1 MAPEWLTVGRARELA
16 CFLAARLN
24 VFAELKECR
33 VGGQDGAHHDIVFV
47 DVDVEVPQYP
57 THDIRHSEPLVVV
70 FTPGD
75 EDPPAVFALRP
86 DFPRVPHLNLLPA
99 GFPPSLC
106 LYDRPFN
113 EVLIDWTAPK
123 FIERIRQWLSQT
135 ANGTLHADDQP
146 LEPLL
151 YQSDPI
157 ADLIVPEETFSVHS
171 QDTPAWLSIQMVP
184 RGPLLFTAIS
194 QPLNVT
200 ELPNELSCIALVISC
215 PPQVHGVIS
224 HRPDTLQELHNLT
237 AGSGLSLIQLLR
249 EELRRWLEDSD
260 VEMER
265 LLGVRLALIVRL
277 PKTRKPGGSTEA
289 IEVRAFMV
297 DMTVGEIGSDIG
309 VWELNEGRPGLL
321 LPPDET
327 KEGQGAQLIPL
338 NAHSA
343 FSRLQ
348 AADANGFGPPARTQI
363 AAIGVG
369 ALGSQV
375 VSNLVRSGFG
385 QWALIDGDV
394 LLPHNLARHALD
406 GLYLGWPK
414 ALALAGVSNGIIGD
428 GQIAGG
434 IVADVLRPGEN
445 SSLVQAALS
454 EAEVILDMS
463 ASIAVARHL
472 CRDVKAR
479 GRRISLFLN
488 PSGTALTLLAED
500 KSRQIPLDVLEMQL
514 YREIAD
520 NPELS
525 GLLETTGRLRTGQS
539 CRDLST
545 QIPQDLV
552 ALHAAIG
559 SHAVR
564 RVLDSELAQIS
575 TWRVEPNTHAVG
587 AVQSKPAQPT
597 KRRLGRWTVYMDSQ
611 LQEKLAD
618 LRRERLPNET
628 GGVLVGASDM
638 QRGVVYVVGAI
649 ASPEDSEESPT
660 SYVRGSKELEQ
671 HVSEISN
678 ATADMLGYIGEWH
691 SHPDGVSIRPSAK
704 DRALLGWIKSNMQ
717 MDGIP
722 GVMAIVGHDERI
734 GLHLADP
741 TPRRG
746 GGSFNEPLVSY
757 RMPKAQILEPGG
769 DVMGVL

>member
-1 MAPEWLTVGRARELA
+1 MAPERLTAGRARAVA

-24 VFAELKECR
+24 AFAELKECR
-33 VGGQDGAHHDIVFV
+33 IGGQDGAHHDIVFV
-47 DVDVEVPQYP
+47 DVDVEVPQVP
-57 THDIRHSEPLVVV
+57 THDIRHSEPLAVV
-70 FTPGD
+70 FPPGD
-75 EDPPAVFALRP
+75 ENPPVVFALRP

-123 FIERIRQWLSQT
+123 FVERIRQWLSQT
-135 ANGTLHADDQP
+135 ANGTLHAGDQP

-151 YQSDPI
+151 FQSDPI
-157 ADLIVPEETFSVHS
+157 ADLIVPEETFSA
-171 QDTPAWLSIQMVP
+171 DFPDAPAWLSVQMVP

-194 QPLNVT
+194 QPLDVT

-215 PPQVHGVIS
+215 LPQVHGVIN
-224 HRPDTLQELHNLT
+224 HRPETLQELHDLT
-237 AGSGLSLIQLLR
+237 ADSGLNLIQVLR
-249 EELRRWLEDSD
+249 EELRRWLRDS
-260 VEMER
+260 EGQSQR
-265 LLGVRLALIVRL
+265 LLAVRLALIVRL
-277 PKTRKPGGSTEA
+277 PKMRAPGRPTEV
-289 IEVRAFMV
+289 IEVRAFMATA
-297 DMTVGEIGSDIG
+297 TVGEIGADIG
-309 VWELNEGRPGLL
+309 LWEMNDGRPGLL
-321 LPPDET
+321 IPFDET
-327 KEGQGAQLIPL
+327 KVGQGTILLPL
-338 NAHSA
+338 NAHAA
-343 FSRLQ
+343 FSRSQ
-348 AADANGFGPPARTQI
+348 AADANGLGPPARVSI

-375 VSNLVRSGFG
+375 VANLVRSGFG
-385 QWALIDGDV
+385 QWVLIDGDV
-394 LLPHNLARHALD
+394 LLPHNLARHALE
-406 GLYLGWPK
+406 GLHLGLPK
-414 ALALAGVSNGIIGD
+414 ALALAGMSNGIID
-428 GQIAGG
+428 GERIAGG
-434 IVADVLRPGEN
+434 IVADILRPGEN
-445 SSLVQAALS
+445 SPPLQTALS

-463 ASIAVARHL
+463 ANIPVARYL
-472 CRDVKAR
+472 CRDVDAP

-488 PSGTALTLLAED
+488 PSGTASTLLAED
-500 KSRQIPLDVLEMQL
+500 RARQIPLDMLEMQL

-564 RVLDSELAQIS
+564 RVLDSEFAQIS
-575 TWRVEPNTHAVG
+575 TWRVEPNTHAVS
-587 AVQSKPAQPT
+587 AIQSKPAQPT
-597 KRRLGRWTVYMDSQ
+597 KKRLGKWTAYMDSQ
-611 LQEKLAD
+611 LQEKLAG

-628 GGVLVGASDM
+628 GGVLIGASDM
-638 QRGVVYVVGAI
+638 QRGLIYVVDAI

-671 HVSEISN
+671 RVSEVSN
-678 ATADMLGYIGEWH
+678 ATAGMLGYIGEWH
-691 SHPDGVSIRPSAK
+691 SHPEGVSVRPSAK
-704 DRALLGWIKSNMQ
+704 DRALLAWIKSNMQ

-722 GVMAIVGHDERI
+722 GVMAIVGDDGRL

-741 TPRRG
+741 TPR
-746 GGSFNEPLVSY
+746 S
-757 RMPKAQILEPGG
+757 AQ
-769 DVMGVL
+769 

>member
-1 MAPEWLTVGRARELA
+1 MERFSFITQGATVAPERLSAGRARAVA
-16 CFLAARLN
+16 CFLTARLN
-24 VFAELKECR
+24 AFAELKECR
-33 VGGQDGAHHDIVFV
+33 IGGQDGAHHDIVFL
-47 DVDVEVPQYP
+47 DVDVEVPQVP
-57 THDIRHSEPLVVV
+57 THDIRHSEPLAVV
-70 FTPGD
+70 FPPGD

-123 FIERIRQWLSQT
+123 FVERIRQWLSRT
-135 ANGTLHADDQP
+135 ANGTLHPGDQP

-157 ADLIVPEETFSVHS
+157 ADLIVPEETFSVDLS
-171 QDTPAWLSIQMVP
+171 DAPAWLSLQIVP
-184 RGPLLFTAIS
+184 RGPLLFTAVS
-194 QPLNVT
+194 QPLDVA

-215 PPQVHGVIS
+215 PPQVHGVIN
-224 HRPDTLQELHNLT
+224 HRPDTLQELDDLTADSGLNLT
-237 AGSGLSLIQLLR
+237 QMLR
-249 EELRRWLEDSD
+249 EELRRWLEDPD
-260 VEMER
+260 VETER
-265 LLGVRLALIVRL
+265 LLGARLALIVRL
-277 PKTRKPGGSTEA
+277 PKTREPGGSTEV

-297 DMTVGEIGSDIG
+297 EMTVGEIGSDIG
-309 VWELNEGRPGLL
+309 VWEMNDGRPGLL
-321 LPPDET
+321 IAPDET
-327 KEGQGAQLIPL
+327 KVGQGVQLIPL
-338 NAHSA
+338 NAHGA
-343 FSRLQ
+343 FSRSQ
-348 AADANGFGPPARTQI
+348 AAAANGYGPPTRTQI

-406 GLYLGWPK
+406 GLYLGCPK

-445 SSLVQAALS
+445 GPLVQAALS
-454 EAEVILDMS
+454 DAEVILDMS
-463 ASIAVARHL
+463 ASIPVARHL
-472 CRDVKAR
+472 CRDVKAQ

-500 KSRQIPLDVLEMQL
+500 RARQIPLDMLEMRL

-539 CRDLST
+539 CRDQST
-545 QIPQDLV
+545 QISQDLV

-564 RVLDSELAQIS
+564 RVLDSEFAQIS
-575 TWRVEPNTHAVG
+575 TWRVEPNTHAVS
-587 AVQSKPAQPT
+587 AIQSKPAQPT
-597 KRRLGRWTVYMDSQ
+597 KRRLGKWTVYMDSQ
-611 LQEKLAD
+611 LQEKLAG

-628 GGVLVGASDM
+628 GGILIGASDM
-638 QRGVVYVVGAI
+638 QRGLIYVVGAI

-660 SYVRGSKELEQ
+660 SYVR
-671 HVSEISN
+671 V
-678 ATADMLGYIGEWH
+678 
-691 SHPDGVSIRPSAK
+691 R
-704 DRALLGWIKSNMQ
+704 KS
-717 MDGIP
+717 
-722 GVMAIVGHDERI
+722 
-734 GLHLADP
+734 
-741 TPRRG
+741 
-746 GGSFNEPLVSY
+746 
-757 RMPKAQILEPGG
+757 
-769 DVMGVL
+769 

>member
-1 MAPEWLTVGRARELA
+1 MERYSFLAGATAAPERLTVGRAREVA
-16 CFLAARLN
+16 RFLAVGLN
-24 VFAELKECR
+24 AFAELKECR
-33 VGGQDGAHHDIVFV
+33 IGGQDGAHHDIVFV
-47 DVDVEVPQYP
+47 DVDVEVPQHP
-57 THDIRHSEPLVVV
+57 TNDIRHSESLAVV
-70 FTPGD
+70 FTQGD
-75 EDPPAVFALRP
+75 DYPPAVFALRP

-123 FIERIRQWLSQT
+123 FVERIRQWLSQT
-135 ANGTLHADDQP
+135 ANGTLHAGDQP

-157 ADLIVPEETFSVHS
+157 ADLIVPEETFSA
-171 QDTPAWLSIQMVP
+171 DFPDAPAWLSVQMVQ
-184 RGPLLFTAIS
+184 RGPLLFTAVT

-200 ELPNELSCIALVISC
+200 ELPDELSCIALVVSC

-224 HRPDTLQELHNLT
+224 HRPDTLRDLHTLT
-237 AGSGLSLIQLLR
+237 ADSGLILIQLLR
-249 EELRRWLEDSD
+249 EELRGWIEYPD
-260 VEMER
+260 VETER
-265 LLGVRLALIVRL
+265 LVGARLAVIVRL
-277 PKTRKPGGSTEA
+277 PKTREPGGPIEA
-289 IEVRAFMV
+289 IEVRTFMV
-297 DMTVGEIGSDIG
+297 EMTVGEVGSDIG
-309 VWELNEGRPGLL
+309 VWEMNDGRPGLL
-321 LPPDET
+321 ISPDET
-327 KEGQGAQLIPL
+327 KVGQGAVLIPL

-343 FSRLQ
+343 FSRSQ
-348 AADANGFGPPARTQI
+348 AAAANGYGPPARTQI
-363 AAIGVG
+363 AAIGAG

-406 GLYLGWPK
+406 GLHLGLPK
-414 ALALAGVSNGIIGD
+414 ALALAGMSNRIID
-428 GQIAGG
+428 GEQIAGG
-434 IVADVLRPGEN
+434 IVADVLRPGDAGP
-445 SSLVQAALS
+445 LVQDALS
-454 EAEVILDMS
+454 DAEAILDMS
-463 ASIAVARHL
+463 ASIPVARHL
-472 CRDVKAR
+472 CRDVKAC

-500 KSRQIPLDVLEMQL
+500 RARQIPLDMLEMQL

-525 GLLETTGRLRTGQS
+525 GLLEPTGRLRTGQS

-564 RVLDSELAQIS
+564 RALESECARIS
-575 TWRVEPNTHAVG
+575 TWRVELNTHAVS
-587 AVQSKPAQPT
+587 AIQREPAQPT
-597 KRRLGRWTVYMDSQ
+597 RRRLGRWTVYTDSQ

-618 LRRERLPNET
+618 LRRARLPNET
-628 GGVLVGASDM
+628 GGVLIGVSDM
-638 QRGVVYVVGAI
+638 QRGLIYIVDAV

-671 HVSEISN
+671 RVSAISE
-678 ATADMLGYIGEWH
+678 ATAGMLGYIGEWH
-691 SHPDGVSIRPSAK
+691 SHPEGVSVRPSAK
-704 DRALLGWIKSNMQ
+704 DRALLAWIRSNMQ
-717 MDGIP
+717 MDGTP
-722 GVMAIVGHDERI
+722 GVMAIVGDDGRI

-741 TPRRG
+741 TPRR
-746 GGSFNEPLVSY
+746 
-757 RMPKAQILEPGG
+757 AQQ
-769 DVMGVL
+769 GVPWPQP

>member
-1 MAPEWLTVGRARELA
+1 MERLFSFTHGAAMPPERLTVGRARELA
-16 CFLAARLN
+16 CFLAERLN

-33 VGGQDGAHHDIVFV
+33 IVVQDGGYYEIVFV

-86 DFPRVPHLNLLPA
+86 DFPRVPHLNLIPA

-123 FIERIRQWLSQT
+123 FVERIRQWLSQT

-151 YQSDPI
+151 YQSDPV
-157 ADLIVPEETFSVHS
+157 ADVVVPEEVFSADS
-171 QDTPAWLSIQMVP
+171 SDAPKWLSMQLVQ
-184 RGPLLFTAIS
+184 RGPALFTAIS
-194 QPLNVT
+194 QPLIGNG
-200 ELPNELSCIALVISC
+200 LPDALSCVALVVSC
-215 PPQVHGVIS
+215 HPQVHGVIN
-224 HRPDTLQELHNLT
+224 HRPNTLQKLHGLT
-237 AGSGLSLIQLLR
+237 ANSGLNLIQILR
-249 EELRRWLEDSD
+249 EELKRWLENPEGESQ
-260 VEMER
+260 R
-265 LLGVRLALIVRL
+265 LLGARIALIVRL
-277 PKTRKPGGSTEA
+277 PKMRAPGGPTEV

-297 DMTVGEIGSDIG
+297 EANVGEVGADIG

-321 LPPDET
+321 LSADET
-327 KEGQGAQLIPL
+327 KVGQGTPLIPL
-338 NAHSA
+338 NAHAA
-343 FSRLQ
+343 FSRSQ
-348 AADANGFGPPARTQI
+348 AADANGLGTPSRVSI

-406 GLYLGWPK
+406 GLHLGFPK
-414 ALALAGVSNGIIGD
+414 ALALAGVSNGIIDG
-428 GQIAGG
+428 GQIANS

-445 SSLVQAALS
+445 SPLLQAALS
-454 EAEVILDMS
+454 QAEVILDMS
-463 ASIAVARHL
+463 ANIPVARYL
-472 CRDVKAR
+472 CRDIDAL

-488 PSGTALTLLAED
+488 PSGTALTLLVED
-500 KSRQIPLDVLEMQL
+500 RARQIPLDVLEMQL
-514 YREIAD
+514 YREIAN

-525 GLLETTGRLRTGQS
+525 GLLESTGRLRTGQS

-575 TWRVEPNTHAVG
+575 TWRVEPNTHAVH
-587 AVQSKPAQPT
+587 AIQSKPALPT
-597 KRRLGRWTVYMDSQ
+597 KRRLGKWTAYMDSQ
-611 LQEKLAD
+611 LQEKLAH
-618 LRRERLPNET
+618 LRRERLPDET
-628 GGVLVGASDM
+628 GGVLIGASDM
-638 QRGVVYVVGAI
+638 QRGVIYVVGAI

-660 SYVRGSKELEQ
+660 SYVRGSRELGQ
-671 HVSEISN
+671 RVSEISN

-691 SHPDGVSIRPSAK
+691 SHPDGVSVRPSAK
-704 DRALLGWIKSNMQ
+704 DRALLAWIKSTMQ
-717 MDGIP
+717 MDGTP
-722 GVMAIVGHDERI
+722 GVMAIVGEDGSI

-741 TPRRG
+741 TPR
-746 GGSFNEPLVSY
+746 S
-757 RMPKAQILEPGG
+757 AQ
-769 DVMGVL
+769 

>member
-1 MAPEWLTVGRARELA
+1 MCPISICSL
-16 CFLAARLN
+16 
-24 VFAELKECR
+24 
-33 VGGQDGAHHDIVFV
+33 QD
-47 DVDVEVPQYP
+47 
-57 THDIRHSEPLVVV
+57 S
-70 FTPGD
+70 
-75 EDPPAVFALRP
+75 
-86 DFPRVPHLNLLPA
+86 
-99 GFPPSLC
+99 PPSLC

-135 ANGTLHADDQP
+135 ANGTLHAGDQP

-200 ELPNELSCIALVISC
+200 ELPNELSCIALVVSC

-224 HRPDTLQELHNLT
+224 HRPDTLQDLHNLT
-237 AGSGLSLIQLLR
+237 VVSGLSLIQLLR
-249 EELRRWLEDSD
+249 DELRRWLEDSD
-260 VEMER
+260 AEMER

-277 PKTRKPGGSTEA
+277 PKTREPGGPTEA

-297 DMTVGEIGSDIG
+297 DMTFGEIGSDIG
-309 VWELNEGRPGLL
+309 VWELNEGRSGLL

-343 FSRLQ
+343 FSRLH
-348 AADANGFGPPARTQI
+348 AADSNGFGPPSRTQI
-363 AAIGVG
+363 TAIGVG

-385 QWALIDGDV
+385 QWTLIDGDV

-428 GQIAGG
+428 EQIASG

-445 SSLVQAALS
+445 GSLLQAALS

-463 ASIAVARHL
+463 ASIPVARYV
-472 CRDVKAR
+472 CRDVDAQ
-479 GRRISLFLN
+479 GRRVSLFLN

-500 KSRQIPLDVLEMQL
+500 RARQIRLDVLEMQL
-514 YREIAD
+514 YRDIAN

-525 GLLETTGRLRTGQS
+525 GLLESTGTLRTGQS
-539 CRDLST
+539 CRDVST

-552 ALHAAIG
+552 ALFAAIG

-564 RVLDSELAQIS
+564 RALDSELAQIT
-575 TWRVEPNTHAVG
+575 TWCVEPNTHAVG
-587 AVQSKPAQPT
+587 VIQSEPARPT
-597 KRRLGRWTVYMDSQ
+597 KRRLGKWTVYMDSQ

-628 GGVLVGASDM
+628 GGVLIGASDM
-638 QRGVVYVVGAI
+638 QRGLIYLFGAI

-671 HVSEISN
+671 RVSEISK

-691 SHPDGVSIRPSAK
+691 SHPDGVSIRSSAK
-704 DRALLGWIKSNMQ
+704 DRALLAWIKSNMQ

-722 GVMAIVGHDERI
+722 GVMAIVGHDGRI
-734 GLHLADP
+734 GLHLADS
-741 TPRRG
+741 TPR
-746 GGSFNEPLVSY
+746 S
-757 RMPKAQILEPGG
+757 A
-769 DVMGVL
+769 

>member
-1 MAPEWLTVGRARELA
+1 MPPERLTVGRARELA

-33 VGGQDGAHHDIVFV
+33 IAGQDGGYHEIVFV
-47 DVDVEVPQYP
+47 DVDVEVPQHP

-70 FTPGD
+70 FTLGD

-123 FIERIRQWLSQT
+123 FVERIRQWLSHT

-157 ADLIVPEETFSVHS
+157 ADLIVPEETFSA
-171 QDTPAWLSIQMVP
+171 DFPDAPAWLDIQMVP

-194 QPLNVT
+194 RPLSMT

-215 PPQVHGVIS
+215 LPQVHGVIS
-224 HRPDTLQELHNLT
+224 HRPNTLQELHDLT
-237 AGSGLSLIQLLR
+237 ADSGLNLIQILR
-249 EELRRWLEDSD
+249 EELRRWFKNSEGESQ
-260 VEMER
+260 R

-277 PKTRKPGGSTEA
+277 PKMRASGGPAEA

-297 DMTVGEIGSDIG
+297 AATVGEVGVDIG
-309 VWELNEGRPGLL
+309 VWELNDGRPGLL
-321 LPPDET
+321 LSPDET
-327 KEGQGAQLIPL
+327 KVGQSTLLIPL
-338 NAHSA
+338 NAHAA
-343 FSRLQ
+343 FSRSQ
-348 AADANGFGPPARTQI
+348 AADANGLGTPSRVSI
-363 AAIGVG
+363 AAVGVG

-394 LLPHNLARHALD
+394 LLPHNLARHALN
-406 GLYLGWPK
+406 GLYLGLPK
-414 ALALAGVSNGIIGD
+414 ALALAGVSNGIIDG
-428 GQIAGG
+428 GQIADG

-445 SSLVQAALS
+445 SPLLQAAQGRTAHCSKLS

-463 ASIAVARHL
+463 ANIPVARYL
-472 CRDVKAR
+472 SRDVGAK

-488 PSGTALTLLAED
+488 PSGTALTLLVED
-500 KSRQIPLDVLEMQL
+500 RARQIPLDVLEMQL
-514 YREIAD
+514 YREIAN

-525 GLLETTGRLRTGQS
+525 GLLESTGRLRTGQS

-575 TWRVEPNTHAVG
+575 TWRVEPNTHAVR
-587 AVQSKPAQPT
+587 AIQSKPAQPT
-597 KRRLGRWTVYMDSQ
+597 KRRLGKWTVYMDSQ

-628 GGVLVGASDM
+628 GGVLIGASDM
-638 QRGVVYVVGAI
+638 LRGVIYVVGAI
-649 ASPEDSEESPT
+649 ASPKDSEESPT
-660 SYVRGSKELEQ
+660 SYVRGSKDLEQ
-671 HVSEISN
+671 RVSEISN
-678 ATADMLGYIGEWH
+678 TTTGMLGYIGEWH
-691 SHPDGVSIRPSAK
+691 SHPDGASVRPSAK
-704 DRALLGWIKSNMQ
+704 DRALLAWIKSNMQ
-717 MDGIP
+717 MDGTP
-722 GVMAIVGHDERI
+722 GVMAIIGEDGRI

-741 TPRRG
+741 TPR
-746 GGSFNEPLVSY
+746 S
-757 RMPKAQILEPGG
+757 AQ
-769 DVMGVL
+769 

>member
-1 MAPEWLTVGRARELA
+1 MAPERLTVGRARELA
-16 CFLAARLN
+16 CFLASRLN

-33 VGGQDGAHHDIVFV
+33 IGGQDGAHHDIVFV
-47 DVDVEVPQYP
+47 DVDVEVPQYR

-86 DFPRVPHLNLLPA
+86 DFPRVPHLNLLPT

-146 LEPLL
+146 MEPLL
-151 YQSDPI
+151 YHSDPI

-171 QDTPAWLSIQMVP
+171 KDTPSWLSIQMVP

-194 QPLNVT
+194 QPLNVM
-200 ELPNELSCIALVISC
+200 ELPNELSCIALVVSC
-215 PPQVHGVIS
+215 PPQVHGVIR

-237 AGSGLSLIQLLR
+237 ADSGLSLIQLLR

-260 VEMER
+260 VEMEQ

-277 PKTRKPGGSTEA
+277 PKTREPGGPTEA

-297 DMTVGEIGSDIG
+297 DMTIGSIGSNIG

-321 LPPDET
+321 LRPDET

-348 AADANGFGPPARTQI
+348 AADTNGLRPPPRTQI
-363 AAIGVG
+363 TAVGVG

-375 VSNLVRSGFG
+375 VANLVRSGFG
-385 QWALIDGDV
+385 QWTLIDSDV

-406 GLYLGWPK
+406 GFSLGFPK
-414 ALALAGVSNGIIGD
+414 ALALAGVSNGIID
-428 GQIAGG
+428 GGEIASG
-434 IVADVLRPGEN
+434 IVADILRPGEN
-445 SSLVQAALS
+445 GPRVQAALS

-463 ASIAVARHL
+463 ASIPVARYL
-472 CRDVKAR
+472 CRDVDAQ
-479 GRRISLFLN
+479 GRRVSLFLN

-500 KSRQIPLDVLEMQL
+500 RARQIPLDVLEMQL
-514 YREIAD
+514 YGEIAD
-520 NPELS
+520 NPALS
-525 GLLETTGRLRTGQS
+525 GLLESTGTLRTGQS

-552 ALHAAIG
+552 ALLAAIG
-559 SHAVR
+559 SYAVR
-564 RVLDSELAQIS
+564 GALDSELAQIT

-587 AVQSKPAQPT
+587 AIQSKPAPPT
-597 KRRLGRWTVYMDSQ
+597 KRRLGKWTVYMDFQ

-618 LRRERLPNET
+618 LRREQLPNET
-628 GGVLVGASDM
+628 GGVLIGASDM
-638 QRGVVYVVGAI
+638 QRRLIYVFGAI
-649 ASPEDSEESPT
+649 ASPEDSEETPT

-671 HVSEISN
+671 RVSEISK

-691 SHPDGVSIRPSAK
+691 SHPDGASLRPSAK
-704 DRALLGWIKSNMQ
+704 DRALLAWIKSNMQ

-722 GVMAIVGHDERI
+722 GIMVIVGHDHMI

-741 TPRRG
+741 IPR
-746 GGSFNEPLVSY
+746 S
-757 RMPKAQILEPGG
+757 AQ
-769 DVMGVL
+769 

>member
-1 MAPEWLTVGRARELA
+1 MEQFSSFNQAATVAPDRLTLGRARELA

-24 VFAELKECR
+24 AFAELKECR
-33 VGGQDGAHHDIVFV
+33 IGRQDGAHHEMVFV
-47 DVDVEVPQYP
+47 DVEVEVPQYP
-57 THDIRHSEPLVVV
+57 THDICHSEPLVVV

-75 EDPPAVFALRP
+75 EAPPAVFALRP
-86 DFPRVPHLNLLPA
+86 DFPRVPHLNLLPS

-123 FIERIRQWLSQT
+123 FVERIRQWLSQT
-135 ANGTLHADDQP
+135 ATGTLHADDQP

-157 ADLIVPEETFSVHS
+157 ADLIVPEETFSVDF

-200 ELPNELSCIALVISC
+200 DLPDELSCIALVVSC
-215 PPQVHGVIS
+215 PPQVHGVIN
-224 HRPDTLQELHNLT
+224 HRPDTLQTLHDLT
-237 AGSGLSLIQLLR
+237 ADSGLNLIQILR
-249 EELRRWLEDSD
+249 EELRRWLKDS
-260 VEMER
+260 EGESHR

-277 PKTRKPGGSTEA
+277 PKMRAPGRPTEVV
-289 IEVRAFMV
+289 EVRAFMV
-297 DMTVGEIGSDIG
+297 TENVGEVGGDIG
-309 VWELNEGRPGLL
+309 VWEMSDGRPGLL
-321 LPPDET
+321 ISPDET
-327 KEGQGAQLIPL
+327 KVGQSTILFPL
-338 NAHSA
+338 NAHAA
-343 FSRLQ
+343 FSRSQ
-348 AADANGFGPPARTQI
+348 AADANGLGPTARVSM

-385 QWALIDGDV
+385 QWALIDGDM

-414 ALALAGVSNGIIGD
+414 ALALAGVSNGIID
-428 GQIAGG
+428 GARISDG

-445 SSLVQAALS
+445 SLLVQSALS

-463 ASIAVARHL
+463 ANIPVARYL
-472 CRDVKAR
+472 SRDVDSK

-500 KSRQIPLDVLEMQL
+500 RARRIPLDVLEMQL

-525 GLLETTGRLRTGQS
+525 GLLESTGRLRTGQS

-552 ALHAAIG
+552 ALQAAIG

-575 TWRVEPNTHAVG
+575 TWRVEPNTHAVS
-587 AVQSKPAQPT
+587 AIQSKPAQPT
-597 KRRLGRWTVYMDSQ
+597 KRRLGKWTVYMDSQ

-628 GGVLVGASDM
+628 GGVLIGASDM
-638 QRGVVYVVGAI
+638 LRRVIYVVGAI
-649 ASPEDSEESPT
+649 ASPKDSEESPT
-660 SYVRGSKELEQ
+660 SYVRGSKDLEQ
-671 HVSEISN
+671 RVSEISK
-678 ATADMLGYIGEWH
+678 TTTGMLGYIGEWH
-691 SHPDGVSIRPSAK
+691 SHPDGASVRPSAK
-704 DRALLGWIKSNMQ
+704 DRALLAWIKSNMQ
-717 MDGIP
+717 MDGTP
-722 GVMAIVGHDERI
+722 GVMAIVGEDGRI

-741 TPRRG
+741 TLG
-746 GGSFNEPLVSY
+746 NV
-757 RMPKAQILEPGG
+757 Q
-769 DVMGVL
+769 

>member
-1 MAPEWLTVGRARELA
+1 MERFSFLTQGATVAPERLTVGRARELA

-24 VFAELKECR
+24 AFAELKECR
-33 VGGQDGAHHDIVFV
+33 IGGQDGTHHDIVFV
-47 DVDVEVPQYP
+47 DVDVEVPQHP
-57 THDIRHSEPLVVV
+57 THDIRHSEPLAIV
-70 FTPGD
+70 FTP
-75 EDPPAVFALRP
+75 EDDHPPAVFALRP

-106 LYDRPFN
+106 LYERPFN

-123 FIERIRQWLSQT
+123 FVERIRQWLSQT

-157 ADLIVPEETFSVHS
+157 ADLIVPEETFSV
-171 QDTPAWLSIQMVP
+171 DFPDALTWLSVQMVQ
-184 RGPLLFTAIS
+184 RGPLLFAAIC
-194 QPLNVT
+194 QPLNVR
-200 ELPNELSCIALVISC
+200 ELPNELSCIALVVSC
-215 PPQVHGVIS
+215 PPQVHGVIN
-224 HRPDTLQELHNLT
+224 HRPDTLQELHDLT
-237 AGSGLSLIQLLR
+237 ADSGLSLIRLLR
-249 EELRRWLEDSD
+249 EELRRWFEGSD

-265 LLGVRLALIVRL
+265 LLGVSLALMVRL
-277 PKTRKPGGSTEA
+277 PKMRVPGGPTEV
-289 IEVRAFMV
+289 IEVRAFMATA
-297 DMTVGEIGSDIG
+297 TVGEVGTDIG
-309 VWELNEGRPGLL
+309 VWEVNDGRPGLL
-321 LPPDET
+321 ISPDET
-327 KEGQGAQLIPL
+327 RVGQGVLLVPL
-338 NAHSA
+338 NAHAA
-343 FSRLQ
+343 FSRSQ
-348 AADANGFGPPARTQI
+348 AAAANGFSQPPRTQI

-406 GLYLGWPK
+406 GLYLGLPK
-414 ALALAGVSNGIIGD
+414 ALALAGVSNGIVGG
-428 GQIAGG
+428 GQIAGD

-445 SSLVQAALS
+445 SSLVHAALS

-463 ASIAVARHL
+463 ASIPVARHL
-472 CRDVKAR
+472 CRDVEAR

-500 KSRQIPLDVLEMQL
+500 RARTVPLDMLEMQL

-539 CRDLST
+539 CRDVST

-564 RVLDSELAQIS
+564 KALELECAQIS
-575 TWRVEPNTHAVG
+575 TWRVEPITHAVG
-587 AVQSKPAQPT
+587 AIQSKPAQPS
-597 KRRLGRWTVYMDSQ
+597 KRKLGRWTVHIDSQ
-611 LQEKLAD
+611 LREELAG

-628 GGVLVGASDM
+628 GGVLIGASDM
-638 QRGVVYVVGAI
+638 QRGLIYVVGAI

-671 HVSEISN
+671 RVSEISD
-678 ATADMLGYIGEWH
+678 ATAGMLGYIGEWH
-691 SHPDGVSIRPSAK
+691 SHPEGVNVRPSAK
-704 DRALLGWIKSNMQ
+704 DRALLAWIKSNMQ
-717 MDGIP
+717 MDGTP
-722 GVMAIVGHDERI
+722 GVMAIIGDDGRI
-734 GLHLADP
+734 GLRLADP
-741 TPRRG
+741 GT
-746 GGSFNEPLVSY
+746 GSA
-757 RMPKAQILEPGG
+757 R
-769 DVMGVL
+769 